1 MQASRKLTN
10 PVSNVTSEYECAS
23 AKAAKYASVQEL
35 GPTPAWVMSWRQA
48 DSTRSGSVA
57 KTNLRSARNCA
68 KVSHA
73 WTIVRGTRPITLEFV
88 NRRSRPIW
96 VIRQK
101 ATEATGCAGEPIAR
115 RHVVNVALSGERDP
129 VSEMAPERSAPGLS
143 SPPEMQT
150 QFRIVSR
157 FRSP

>member
-1 MQASRKLTN
+1 AIDRNGHGLHRSWRYGRFCRDSSPFLPTDQPVTVTFKLVMFHAGFPEAHE
-10 PVSNVTSEYECAS
+10 PVVNVTSEYECAS

-73 WTIVRGTRPITLEFV
+73 WTPVRGVRPITLEFV

-96 VIRQK
+96 V
-101 ATEATGCAGEPIAR
+101 
-115 RHVVNVALSGERDP
+115 
-129 VSEMAPERSAPGLS
+129 
-143 SPPEMQT
+143 
-150 QFRIVSR
+150 
-157 FRSP
+157 

>member
-1 MQASRKLTN
+1 MFHAGF
-10 PVSNVTSEYECAS
+10 PEAHEPGVNVTSEYECAS

-48 DSTRSGSVA
+48 DSTRSGPVA

-73 WTIVRGTRPITLEFV
+73 WTIVRGARPITLEFV

-101 ATEATGCAGEPIAR
+101 ATEATGCAA
-115 RHVVNVALSGERDP
+115 N
-129 VSEMAPERSAPGLS
+129 
-143 SPPEMQT
+143 Q
-150 QFRIVSR
+150 SR
-157 FRSP
+157 AGTW